1 VIQHN
6 PALNNMKTISKK
18 EIRKTI
24 EISIL
29 HVLDKFAVSKP
40 SKKLKELIAKTSGKL
55 AKQVRQDLKKALKKA
70 DASAKETKK
79 AEGKKAKKAKKS
91 DLKVQLIESN

>member
-6 PALNNMKTISKK
+6 PALNYMNTISKK
-18 EIRKTI
+18 EIKKTI

-29 HVLDKFAVSKP
+29 HALDKFAISKP

-55 AKQVRQDLKKALKKA
+55 AEQVREDLKKALKKA
-70 DASAKETKK
+70 EASAKEAKK
-79 AEGKKAKKAKKS
+79 AKEKKAKKAKKA
-91 DLKVQLIESN
+91 DVKVQLIESN